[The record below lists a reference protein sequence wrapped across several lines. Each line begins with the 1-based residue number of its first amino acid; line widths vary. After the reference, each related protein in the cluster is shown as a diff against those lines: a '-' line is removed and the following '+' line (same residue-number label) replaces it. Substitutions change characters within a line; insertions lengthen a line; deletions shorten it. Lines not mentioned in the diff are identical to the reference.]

1 MKRTI
6 LAAAFAALALSAAHA
21 VTLTWQESG
30 AYDNKP
36 IIPGTGY
43 TNPFA
48 YVVTVDVTQ
57 AVSADGTDLVKFGY
71 WNGDAFLKL
80 NTDGSLRYQAGDWS
94 PSAER
99 PTLDTGIH
107 TIAINYE
114 PVSTS
119 TSEITVNIYVDGD
132 LYASFNEGG
141 KSGLSVWLYDNDAWD
156 IVGSAAYSGNLT
168 ADQIGW
174 LTANETAVL
183 PEPTALALLA
193 LGVAGVALRRRAA

>member
-1 MKRTI
+1 MKRTV

-30 AYDNKP
+30 AYDNKG
-36 IIPGTGY
+36 IISGTGY

-80 NTDGSLRYQAGDWS
+80 NTDGSLRYQAGNWS
-94 PSAER
+94 PSADR
-99 PTLDTGIH
+99 PTLGTGIH

-114 PVSTS
+114 PVS

-132 LYASFNEGG
+132 LYASFDEGG
-141 KSGLSVWLYDNDAWD
+141 NKSGLNVWLYDNDAWD

-168 ADQIGW
+168 TEQIGW

>member
-1 MKRTI
+1 MKRTV

-30 AYDNKP
+30 AYNNKG

-48 YVVTVDVTQ
+48 YVVTVDVKQ
-57 AVSADGTDLVKFGY
+57 MVSTDGTDLVKFGY
-71 WNGDAFLKL
+71 WNGDAFLRL
-80 NTDGSLRYQAGDWS
+80 NTDGSLRYQAGNWS
-94 PSAER
+94 PETTD
-99 PTLDTGIH
+99 PTLGTGIH

-114 PVSTS
+114 PVSTN
-119 TSEITVNIYVDGD
+119 EITVNIYVDGD
-132 LYASFNEGG
+132 LYASFDEGG
-141 KSGLSVWLYDNDAWD
+141 NKSGLNVWLYDRDAWD

-174 LTANETAVL
+174 LTEKGTAVL

-193 LGVAGVALRRRAA
+193 LGVAGVALRRRVA

>member
-1 MKRTI
+1 MKRTV

-30 AYDNKP
+30 AYDNKG
-36 IIPGTGY
+36 IIPGSGY

-57 AVSADGTDLVKFGY
+57 MVSTDDTDLVKFGY

-80 NTDGSLRYQAGDWS
+80 NTDGSLRYQAGSKWS
-94 PSAER
+94 PDTER
-99 PTLDTGIH
+99 PTLGTGIH

-114 PVSTS
+114 PVS

-132 LYASFNEGG
+132 LYASFNEGE
-141 KSGLSVWLYDNDAWD
+141 KSGLSVWLYNNDAWD

-168 ADQIGW
+168 AEQIGW
-174 LTANETAVL
+174 LTKNETAVL

-193 LGVAGVALRRRAA
+193 LGVAGVALRRRVG